1 MEKSFT
7 LKLPAELHAKLR
19 DEAHRRGISIAA
31 LVREA
36 IGKILE
42 G

>member
-1 MEKSFT
+1 MEKSFN
-7 LKLPAELHAKLR
+7 LKLPAELHAKIR

-36 IGKILE
+36 IERMLG